1 MILESSKMEEEK
13 KKTEET
19 EKVKKEAVENRLRA
33 ADKKVANIP
42 LTGIMKYSKR
52 ALINEMIEGKSFD
65 FHPFYGHKV
74 EDPVSDYCFSNWY
87 PCTFVVDGVTYHTTE
102 QYMMAHK
109 ALVFGDQ
116 AIYEEIMSV
125 DDPKQYK
132 ALGRTVRNFDSVTW
146 NRHKYGIVLEGC
158 KAKLSQNPEFAKVLL
173 GTGDEV
179 IVEAAPRD
187 VIRGVDLGKENEKI
201 KDPSLWRGTNLLG
214 FILMEVR
221 DYLRSS
227 D

>member
-19 EKVKKEAVENRLRA
+19 EKVKKEAVENRLRT

-65 FHPFYGHKV
+65 FHTFYGHKV
-74 EDPVSDYCFSNWY
+74 E
-87 PCTFVVDGVTYHTTE
+87 
-102 QYMMAHK
+102 
-109 ALVFGDQ
+109 
-116 AIYEEIMSV
+116 
-125 DDPKQYK
+125 DPKQYK
-132 ALGRTVRNFDSVTW
+132 ALGRKVRNFDSVTW
-146 NRHKYGIVLEGC
+146 NRNKYGIVLEEC